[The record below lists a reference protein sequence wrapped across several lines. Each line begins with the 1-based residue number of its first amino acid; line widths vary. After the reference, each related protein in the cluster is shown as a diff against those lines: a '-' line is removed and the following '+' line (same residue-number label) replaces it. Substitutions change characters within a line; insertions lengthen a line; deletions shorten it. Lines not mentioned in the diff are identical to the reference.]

1 MNGIGVLCGI
11 LTSIAHSFSSS
22 ALSLF
27 AGPLI
32 NKTYSR
38 YWDSFFSI
46 DQITRLLLLFF
57 ILGNLSFAVSSNLV
71 GEISALIG
79 LFPIDSLWLVS
90 YLLSRFLSTFWRS
103 LILNRKL
110 PYHSCYSPSNYIEFL
125 VLCRL
130 LIMNHFRGVG
140 SIGFSFARLV
150 LVDWLNSSLFLLT
163 FLTIL
168 FSILLNILVIWILG

>member
-1 MNGIGVLCGI
+1 MISLLHYVVIYSMINNSVFSIGLVGINVIRLCVNSPFS
-11 LTSIAHSFSSS
+11 LKCTSFSSS
-22 ALSLF
+22 APSLF

-90 YLLSRFLSTFWRS
+90 YLLSRFLSTFFRS

-110 PYHSCYSPSNYIEFL
+110 PYHSCYSPSNYIEF
-125 VLCRL
+125 
-130 LIMNHFRGVG
+130 
-140 SIGFSFARLV
+140 SFSFFFSPYHRHFIDHIWFFVSLV
-150 LVDWLNSSLFLLT
+150 FFVNFL
-163 FLTIL
+163 
-168 FSILLNILVIWILG
+168 

>member
-1 MNGIGVLCGI
+1 MSCG
-11 LTSIAHSFSSS
+11 
-22 ALSLF
+22 
-27 AGPLI
+27 
-32 NKTYSR
+32 
-38 YWDSFFSI
+38 
-46 DQITRLLLLFF
+46 FF

-90 YLLSRFLSTFWRS
+90 YLLSRFLSTFFRS

-110 PYHSCYSPSNYIEFL
+110 PYHSCYSASNYIEFL

-140 SIGFSFARLV
+140 SIA
-150 LVDWLNSSLFLLT
+150 SSSNN
-163 FLTIL
+163 
-168 FSILLNILVIWILG
+168 SILLFSYYFYASSTSFHSIWTTFITGLSSFSLSIHSFSYTY